1 MLCPHLEA
9 KWSLTVF
16 IYLLANS
23 VKKSVKD
30 LLYLGKRME
39 IRKRVNMSFPA
50 SHSQLFPTEAAVD
63 AEFRL
68 S

>member
-9 KWSLTVF
+9 KWSLTVH
-16 IYLLANS
+16 IYLLA
-23 VKKSVKD
+23 KQ
-30 LLYLGKRME
+30 YIHLGKRME

-50 SHSQLFPTEAAVD
+50 SHSQLFPTEAVVD